1 MEFPD
6 WSDIHTPHE
15 LAAALRVHG
24 NRLAKLTGWYEIA
37 QEILQ
42 AASCI
47 EDLAEERDQLRAA
60 GGDPYCGDTLREVWP
75 KSYATNLGRPDEPP
89 EVVTQREDNDE

>member
-60 GGDPYCGDTLREVWP
+60 GGDLVRRVMAARESLTRLP
-75 KSYATNLGRPDEPP
+75 
-89 EVVTQREDNDE
+89 